1 MGAPGL
7 QDCVLTQ
14 KYERRGPLRRNAV
27 RRIRVLW
34 LGWRTL
40 RSPFRLGSRG
50 LWRICWGDSEI
61 SLKPGFLAQDQARYT
76 HVDAVLVRFVII
88 GLGNCRF
95 GLGLGQLFAELLV
108 WASDSSPWPDMISI
122 DFGEG
127 LVDTPLLTVACCKPH
142 SEVASEQGCCLV
154 WGNLDN
160 GNPLDKCAP
169 YAVGSKLAELP
180 WSLL

>member
-1 MGAPGL
+1 MAWYFSYFGGMEHKRYLTSSPGIG
-7 QDCVLTQ
+7 T
-14 KYERRGPLRRNAV
+14 Y
-27 RRIRVLW
+27 
-34 LGWRTL
+34 
-40 RSPFRLGSRG
+40 SPSM
-50 LWRICWGDSEI
+50 SEI
-61 SLKPGFLAQDQARYT
+61 WTKRSSPPECGTTNPCPLARLKDFTIPVSIGFSRALAD
-76 HVDAVLVRFVII
+76 VDAVLVRFVII

-127 LVDTPLLTVACCKPH
+127 LVDTPLLTVVCCKPH